1 MIYALLGIPLTLL
14 LLSVSVERVM
24 GPVNGLLSIMNNRM
38 GHLYSAFHIRW
49 LVDQH
54 AFKQNLLLSLNVQMV
69 QTIIF
74 LGFIGQGPS
83 NRSVDNLLYKK

>member
-24 GPVNGLLSIMNNRM
+24 GPVNGLLSVMNNRI

-49 LVDQH
+49 LVDVYICQ
-54 AFKQNLLLSLNVQMV
+54 
-69 QTIIF
+69 
-74 LGFIGQGPS
+74 
-83 NRSVDNLLYKK
+83 

>member
-49 LVDQH
+49 IVDQH

-69 QTIIF
+69 QTIF

-83 NRSVDNLLYKK
+83 NTCTSHLNN

>member
-38 GHLYSAFHIRW
+38 GHLYSAFHIRLIMLTLMVW
-49 LVDQH
+49 
-54 AFKQNLLLSLNVQMV
+54 NLLLIKDIS
-69 QTIIF
+69 II
-74 LGFIGQGPS
+74 L
-83 NRSVDNLLYKK
+83 VVKTH

>member
-1 MIYALLGIPLTLL
+1 MCWYLGYGQQTPLSAPGKVFCMIYALLGIPLTLL

-49 LVDQH
+49 LCILT
-54 AFKQNLLLSLNVQMV
+54 KQ
-69 QTIIF
+69 
-74 LGFIGQGPS
+74 GS
-83 NRSVDNLLYKK
+83 NFVMIAMN

>member
-49 LVDQH
+49 LVDVYIFVDDFSRQRQSFLIFVNGH
-54 AFKQNLLLSLNVQMV
+54 WPIFFKH
-69 QTIIF
+69 
-74 LGFIGQGPS
+74 
-83 NRSVDNLLYKK
+83 